1 MKISTIEDIT
11 NLYKKWGSINYS
23 EAITQTE
30 HAVQCAR
37 LAEEEDSPS
46 HLVIAAL
53 LHDIG
58 HLVDLEQHEGKEIFD
73 VDTAHEATGSR
84 CLVDVLPSSVRLPIA
99 LHVDAKRW
107 LCARQPGYFE
117 TLSPAST
124 HSLQL
129 QGGPMNDEEVTR
141 FEAMPGFSD
150 AVALRLWDDRGKNKE
165 WGGTLDDFVQILE
178 SHAGELTS
186 K

>member
-1 MKISTIEDIT
+1 MRIATIDGIID
-11 NLYKKWGSINYS
+11 LFRKWGGINYS

-37 LAEEEDSPS
+37 LAEEESSPP
-46 HLVIAAL
+46 HLVLAAL

-58 HLVDLEQHEGKEIFD
+58 HLMDLESNEGKEIFEY
-73 VDTAHEATGSR
+73 DTAHEATGSR
-84 CLVDVLPSSVRLPIA
+84 GLSDVMPPAVRLPIS

-107 LCARQPGYFE
+107 LCARQPGYLD

-124 HSLQL
+124 HSLAL
-129 QGGPMNDEEVTR
+129 QGGPMDDDEVAR

-150 AVALRLWDDRGKNKE
+150 SVALRLWDDRGKDPE
-165 WGGTLDDFVQILE
+165 LGGSIDDFERLLR
-178 SHAGELTS
+178 SHAAAL
-186 K
+186 

>member
-1 MKISTIEDIT
+1 MKISTTEDII
-11 NLYKKWGSINYS
+11 NLYEKWGSVNYA

-30 HAVQCAR
+30 HGVQCAR
-37 LAEEEDSPS
+37 LAEEENSPS

-58 HLVDLEQHEGKEIFD
+58 HLIDLEEHEGKAVFD

-84 CLVDVLPSSVRLPIA
+84 SLVEVMPSSVRLPIA

-107 LCARQPGYFE
+107 LCARQPGYLE

-129 QGGPMNDEEVTR
+129 QGGPMNDDEVAR

-150 AVALRLWDDRGKNKE
+150 AISLRLWDDRGKDASA
-165 WGGTLDDFVQILE
+165 GGTLEDFTRILH
-178 SHAGELTS
+178 SHLHELVA
-186 K
+186 